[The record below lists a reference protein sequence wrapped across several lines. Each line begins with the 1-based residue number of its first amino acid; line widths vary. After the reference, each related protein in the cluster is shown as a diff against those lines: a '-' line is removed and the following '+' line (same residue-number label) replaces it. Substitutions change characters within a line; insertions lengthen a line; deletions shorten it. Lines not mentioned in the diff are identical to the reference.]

1 VVHQIEEHDVMLPGG
16 GRIHYRTAGTGSIAT
31 VFLHGYTFS
40 SAMWTRVLETLPA
53 GYCGYAI
60 DIRGFGLS
68 HQPDNGYSFAELGAE
83 VLAFMDA
90 LQIGKA
96 VLVGQSM
103 GGMVLQT
110 LALTHPER
118 ALAFVL
124 TDCMAMTQPAIG
136 LLPRIQTQI
145 DSYGTADANLTI
157 FAAATPRFFDKAN
170 ITDAEL
176 AAFVDVNLQAGN
188 AALKQVITHV
198 FSYEQIDSARY
209 ATIMVPSLIVIGSH
223 DLIPFAAAVS
233 LNDALPNSEIFIVE
247 RSGHTPMWEAP
258 ERWNAG
264 VFGFLQR
271 HVSSSISSEAAA

>member
-1 VVHQIEEHDVMLPGG
+1 VAHQIDENDVTLPG
-16 GRIHYRTAGTGSIAT
+16 GRIHYRTAGTGSIAI
-31 VFLHGYTFS
+31 VFLHGYSFS
-40 SAMWTRVLETLPA
+40 SAMWTRVLARLPA
-53 GYCGYAI
+53 GYRGYAM
-60 DIRGFGLS
+60 DIRGFGRS
-68 HQPDNGYSFAELGAE
+68 HQPGDGYSFGELAAEL
-83 VLAFMDA
+83 LAFMDA

-103 GGMVLQT
+103 GGMILQT
-110 LALTHPER
+110 LALTHPDR

-124 TDCMAMTQPAIG
+124 TDTMAMTQPAVG
-136 LLPRIQTQI
+136 LLPRIQAQI
-145 DSYGTADANLTI
+145 DSYGTPDANRTI
-157 FAAATPRFFDKAN
+157 FEAATPRFFDQAN

-188 AALKQVITHV
+188 AALKQVVTQV

-209 ATIMVPSLIVIGSH
+209 ATMSVPSLIVIGSH

-233 LNDALPNSEIFIVE
+233 LNDALPNSEIFVVE
-247 RSGHTPMWEAP
+247 RTGHTPMWEAP

>member
-1 VVHQIEEHDVMLPGG
+1 
-16 GRIHYRTAGTGSIAT
+16 
-31 VFLHGYTFS
+31 
-40 SAMWTRVLETLPA
+40 MWTRVLARLPA
-53 GYCGYAI
+53 GYRGYAM
-60 DIRGFGLS
+60 DIRGFGRS
-68 HQPDNGYSFAELGAE
+68 HQPGDGYSFGELAAEL
-83 VLAFMDA
+83 LAFMDA

-103 GGMVLQT
+103 GGMILQT
-110 LALTHPER
+110 LALTHPDR

-124 TDCMAMTQPAIG
+124 TDTMAMTQPAVG
-136 LLPRIQTQI
+136 LLPRIQAQI
-145 DSYGTADANLTI
+145 DSYGTPDANRTI
-157 FAAATPRFFDKAN
+157 FEAATPRFFDQAN

-188 AALKQVITHV
+188 AALKQVVTQV

-209 ATIMVPSLIVIGSH
+209 ATMSVPSLIVIGSH

-233 LNDALPNSEIFIVE
+233 LNDALPNSEIFVVE
-247 RSGHTPMWEAP
+247 RTGHTPMWEAP